1 MILKLTGYP
10 VITDGREKGAETQE
24 ELLFVATLMRWIL
37 LNESDWTQLQDT
49 NMGPTLKQEWAV
61 FRQYLRDL
69 PSTFLNEFSAND
81 AGRGNAQCNS
91 ARRWTLLEKFSDIHC
106 SLCTPDSSCVLAESI
121 LSANDLIR

>member
-10 VITDGREKGAETQE
+10 VITDGHEKGAETQE

-49 NMGPTLKQEWAV
+49 NMGPTLKQEWAT

-69 PSTFLNEFSAND
+69 PSTFPNEFSDTLEIMDPPNNAPKTWSYLSNHQV
-81 AGRGNAQCNS
+81 AGKQPPSMRY
-91 ARRWTLLEKFSDIHC
+91 
-106 SLCTPDSSCVLAESI
+106 
-121 LSANDLIR
+121 